1 MIDFVLFDLDGTL
14 TNPKEGITRCVRYG
28 MEALGYPAPPLDELT
43 PFIGPPLLDM
53 YMETCG
59 FTKEQGLLAVAK
71 YRERFGTVG
80 MFENEVYEGIPE
92 LLTELKAAG
101 KHLGVAT
108 SKPGVFAVPILEHFH
123 LDGYF
128 ERIIGSE
135 LDGTRVKKGEVIT
148 EALRQFGEEETNGRV
163 VMVGDR
169 KHDISGAK
177 ENHIP
182 SIGVCYGFGG
192 REELK
197 EAGADHIAETVEELK
212 TLLLSL

>member
-80 MFENEVYEGIPE
+80 MF
-92 LLTELKAAG
+92 
-101 KHLGVAT
+101 
-108 SKPGVFAVPILEHFH
+108 
-123 LDGYF
+123 
-128 ERIIGSE
+128 
-135 LDGTRVKKGEVIT
+135 
-148 EALRQFGEEETNGRV
+148 
-163 VMVGDR
+163 
-169 KHDISGAK
+169 
-177 ENHIP
+177 
-182 SIGVCYGFGG
+182 
-192 REELK
+192 
-197 EAGADHIAETVEELK
+197 
-212 TLLLSL
+212 